1 MNSSQGRKRWIP
13 SPAMVIAMLA
23 LIVAMG
29 GTATA
34 LSGKFSVKRND
45 IAPKA
50 VSTNQIAG
58 KAVSTAKLKN
68 AAVGS
73 NQLRD
78 RSVGSYKLRLS
89 GSSTALG
96 EASTT
101 SKVPVDLGGPSVSVK
116 VPEGAMV
123 AIQAEAAIRA
133 TGNAQGRVYLTEPT
147 LVPTPA
153 QLLGSGSTN
162 DFTTK
167 YSVSGQGATDGVASK
182 VRAGW
187 IVMPSTP
194 GVKTFSLRYDTSAG
208 TAIFKERRLT
218 VTVIR

>member
-1 MNSSQGRKRWIP
+1 
-13 SPAMVIAMLA
+13 MVIALLA
-23 LIVAMG
+23 LIMAMG

-68 AAVGS
+68 SAVRS
-73 NQLRD
+73 NQIAD

-89 GSSTALG
+89 GSATTLG

-147 LVPTPA
+147 LVPTPS

-162 DFTTK
+162 DFTTR
-167 YSVSGQGATDGVASK
+167 YSVPGTSASGATDGVASK

-194 GVKTFSLRYDTSAG
+194 GVKTFSLRYDTTAG